1 MDIVCIIIHPHN
13 AYLKSKQIH
22 LISKYVRVPVALN
35 IKKKQHDKWQLRYRG
50 LLGNV
55 FSDVPLRQR
64 GHEWRAF
71 PLFNVLACDPP
82 AAAILQTLSPML
94 WDECR

>member
-35 IKKKQHDKWQLRYRG
+35 IKKSNMINDSYGIEVCLEMCFLMFPCVSADMNGG
-50 LLGNV
+50 LSRCLMCSPV
-55 FSDVPLRQR
+55 IHLLRQ
-64 GHEWRAF
+64 F
-71 PLFNVLACDPP
+71 
-82 AAAILQTLSPML
+82 
-94 WDECR
+94 CRL